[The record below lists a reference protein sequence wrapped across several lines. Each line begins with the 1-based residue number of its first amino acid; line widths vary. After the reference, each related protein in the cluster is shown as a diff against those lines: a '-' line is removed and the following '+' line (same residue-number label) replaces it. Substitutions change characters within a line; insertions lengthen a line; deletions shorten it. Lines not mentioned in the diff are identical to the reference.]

1 LTDNLFIKI
10 KRLSIDLFPK
20 KFMNSM
26 IEREKPDYDD
36 IIVKHIV
43 KLIKT
48 NPTLN
53 DKYFSATKNRKYS
66 LENYLYVILNVLRTG
81 IPWRFVDKFKITK
94 DTH

>member
-1 LTDNLFIKI
+1 MADNLFIKN

-53 DKYFSATKNRKYS
+53 GKYFSATKYRKYS
-66 LENYLYVILNVLRTG
+66 LEKLSLCDSECIENRHSLAIC
-81 IPWRFVDKFKITK
+81 
-94 DTH
+94 

>member
-1 LTDNLFIKI
+1 
-10 KRLSIDLFPK
+10 
-20 KFMNSM
+20 M

-53 DKYFSATKNRKYS
+53 DKYFSATKKS
-66 LENYLYVILNVLRTG
+66 EI
-81 IPWRFVDKFKITK
+81 
-94 DTH
+94 